1 MAKKR
6 TLVPYYGKKNQRL
19 EQAGTELLKKGQ
31 IDGATELFAKSKVV
45 YNARRDARRG

>member
-19 EQAGTELLKKGQ
+19 EKAGEELLKKGQ
-31 IDGATELFAKSKVV
+31 SVEAALLFAKSKVV
-45 YNARRDARRG
+45 YHARRAARLG